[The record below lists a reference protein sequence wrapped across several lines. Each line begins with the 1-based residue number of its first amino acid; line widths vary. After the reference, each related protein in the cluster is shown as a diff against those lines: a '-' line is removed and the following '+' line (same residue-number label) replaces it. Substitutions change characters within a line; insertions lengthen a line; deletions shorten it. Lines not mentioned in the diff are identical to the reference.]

1 MRTDL
6 AGRFD
11 GVSKTPQG
19 GLRVPA
25 ALTRVG
31 VLRYRDGQGREWGE
45 LRLPEEV
52 FAADALATLRGAP
65 VVDLHP
71 DVEVTADNWASL
83 SKGHV
88 HDDVR
93 PEGDLVVAT
102 LTVQDAQ
109 EVQLVEAG
117 DRREVSCGYTCE
129 LEASPGTY
137 QGERYDAVQRCIRY
151 NHVGLGP
158 TGWGRAGAEVSLRLD
173 GAAVEVRRD
182 DAKGNGMI
190 KIKVKGREYKLD
202 ADGAE
207 LAKAQDAV
215 DQMQA
220 KCDADANELAAVK
233 AALMDA
239 LQKVAALEAKTAAAN
254 AATPPPVSED
264 MVPEPVADSIAA
276 KRLALWT
283 DARKVLGPEAKLDG
297 LTAAQIRAAVVTK
310 ALPTVKLDG
319 LSADTVDGMYRAA
332 VAGASERNDALGAAH
347 VAANGDPTGATRQ
360 DTRDPAEVAREA
372 TANRWKQPLSVSGG
386 KAG

>member
-71 DVEVTADNWASL
+71 AEEVRADNWRAL
-83 SKGHV
+83 SVGHV

-102 LTVQDAQ
+102 LTVQDAA
-109 EVQLVEAG
+109 EVQRVEAG
-117 DRREVSCGYTCE
+117 ERREVSCGYTCE
-129 LEASPGTY
+129 LEAAPGTY
-137 QGERYDAVQRCIRY
+137 QGERYDAIQRGIRY

-182 DAKGNGMI
+182 APKGNAV
-190 KIKVKGREYKLD
+190 KKTLKVKGREYKLD
-202 ADGAE
+202 AEEDVA
-207 LAKAQDAV
+207 AAQGAV
-215 DQMQA
+215 DEQQS
-220 KCDADANELAAVK
+220 KADAEGAELAAVK

-239 LQKVAALEAKTAAAN
+239 LQKVAALEAKLAAAN
-254 AATPPPVSED
+254 AATPPAVSED
-264 MVPEPVADSIAA
+264 MVPEAVADSIAT
-276 KRLALWT
+276 KRLALW
-283 DARKVLGPEAKLDG
+283 DEARKVLGADAKLDG
-297 LTAAQIRAAVVTK
+297 MTTAQIRAAVVTK

-332 VAGASERNDALGAAH
+332 VAGAASHNDALANAARAAVPAGGASH
-347 VAANGDPTGATRQ
+347 N
-360 DTRDPAEVAREA
+360 DTQDPAEAARVA

-386 KAG
+386 KAS